1 MMDTLP
7 IWVAIPVALLLLAS
21 GFLTLT
27 GSLGLLRL
35 PTFYT
40 RIHAPTL
47 GNTLGVFGVLLAS
60 ILVSSTLE
68 ERYVV
73 HQILITVF
81 LVITS
86 PVTAM
91 LLMRAAIK
99 RQKQPAAQP
108 AQALPTGSNPPA
120 KPPQDDRKPAAG
132 QD

>member
-1 MMDTLP
+1 MMDNLP

-108 AQALPTGSNPPA
+108 AQALPTGSNPPV
-120 KPPQDDRKPAAG
+120 KPPEDDRKPAAR

>member
-1 MMDTLP
+1 MIDALP
-7 IWVAIPVALLLLAS
+7 AWVAIPVALLLVAS

-60 ILVSSTLE
+60 ILVSSTVE

-99 RQKQPAAQP
+99 RQKPSAA
-108 AQALPTGSNPPA
+108 AVQA
-120 KPPQDDRKPAAG
+120 PQEDAGAAAAPRAEDRKPDAPRG
-132 QD
+132 

>member
-1 MMDTLP
+1 MIDTLP

-68 ERYVV
+68 ERWVV

-99 RQKQPAAQP
+99 RQKQAAAQP
-108 AQALPTGSNPPA
+108 AQALPADSNPPA
-120 KPPQDDRKPAAG
+120 QPSADDRRPAAG